1 MSRDEL
7 QLLGV
12 DDRMIRREVAAGRWR
27 VHGRQTVAVH
37 TGPLSEEAHRWR
49 AVWETGSR
57 IAALDGV
64 TALQA
69 AGMTGFEVFQQA
81 RALHPGMAVV
91 LVTGHGTPEIIN
103 EANRLG
109 FNAILLKPF
118 TSDELRG
125 TVEKVL
131 ADHA

>member
-1 MSRDEL
+1 VSAAKRKIL
-7 QLLGV
+7 IV
-12 DDRMIRREVAAGRWR
+12 DDAGP
-27 VHGRQTVAVH
+27 VVVLCVNVLQALGYAVK
-37 TGPLSEEAHRWR
+37 GANRGE
-49 AVWETGSR
+49 
-57 IAALDGV
+57 
-64 TALQA
+64 TALELMRKEPFDLMVLDYKMP
-69 AGMTGFEVFQQA
+69 GMTGFEVFQQA

-103 EANRLG
+103 EANRMG